1 MATLRDTFKGA
12 PIGAEGTWSFELETP
27 FNGAF
32 GGTNG
37 GVLSALSVFVARS
50 MTGRRPS
57 SIDSRYLR
65 GFRPGTARVVPRLLN
80 SGRTLSVVSIDIFD
94 ADDKLCTHSAV
105 TLAER
110 SALAETLHHPAGAT
124 LPENLKPTG
133 EGKVWRSPAG
143 QPIPLIDTFQ
153 PTAVGGAGDETLTAT
168 KVVWREPGTAAEA
181 ACIAADISVGPP
193 VARAV
198 RGAAS
203 TPNPDLSLRF
213 CAEPEVG
220 DHLVAS
226 CRLEGIDAGLASTRI
241 NVWSGATLLAIGVST
256 TTCIPL

>member
-1 MATLRDTFKGA
+1 MASIRDTFNGA
-12 PIGAEGTWSFELETP
+12 PLSAEGSWSFELEAP

-37 GVLSALSVFVARS
+37 GVLSALCVFVARS
-50 MTGRRPS
+50 LTGRRPS
-57 SIDSRYLR
+57 SVDSRYLR
-65 GFRPGTARVVPRLLN
+65 GFRPGTARVVPTVLN
-80 SGRTLSVVSIDIFD
+80 RGRTLSVVSVDVFD
-94 ADDKLCTHSAV
+94 ADDRLCTHSTV

-110 SALAETLHHPAGAT
+110 NALAEALHHAAGVT
-124 LPENLKPTG
+124 IPDSIKPVA

-143 QPIPLIDTFQ
+143 QPIPLIETFQ
-153 PTAVGGAGDETLTAT
+153 PTAVGGSGDETATAT
-168 KVVWREPGTAAEA
+168 KVVWQEPGTAAEA

-213 CAEPEVG
+213 CSEPEVG

-226 CRLEGIDAGLASTRI
+226 CRLECIDGGLASTRI
-241 NVWSGATLLAIGVST
+241 NVWSGVTLLAIGIST
-256 TTCIPL
+256 TTCIPF